1 MLLHP
6 NHEVI
11 LNLRVLDGL
20 KQHAEACRLGN
31 EGERGNRDEEDDF
44 ATSPLLL
51 VSPILLLSACVWCT
65 RCTQKASGDLS
76 VLRTQSEKHTFSC
89 CVTPQC
95 VTKSRIR
102 ANSHPSWAHV
112 SSLLL
117 YWWHIA
123 CIAADV
129 VGWLLAVKMS
139 KEGRATRATE
149 PFDPSD
155 PKAMSRA
162 VKSKMKKRKKK
173 EYLVRKERGLPKKSP
188 KK

>member
-1 MLLHP
+1 MKHKHHMRVSYGLRGIPFQPSSELCHEKVMLLHP
-6 NHEVI
+6 KHEVI

-102 ANSHPSWAHV
+102 ANSHPS
-112 SSLLL
+112 
-117 YWWHIA
+117 
-123 CIAADV
+123 
-129 VGWLLAVKMS
+129 
-139 KEGRATRATE
+139 
-149 PFDPSD
+149 
-155 PKAMSRA
+155 
-162 VKSKMKKRKKK
+162 
-173 EYLVRKERGLPKKSP
+173 
-188 KK
+188 